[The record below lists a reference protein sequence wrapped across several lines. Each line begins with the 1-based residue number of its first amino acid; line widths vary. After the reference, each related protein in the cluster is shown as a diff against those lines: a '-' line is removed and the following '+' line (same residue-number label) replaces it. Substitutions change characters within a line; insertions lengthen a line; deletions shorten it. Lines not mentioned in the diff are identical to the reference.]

1 MRLAV
6 VGVGYVG
13 LVAGTCFSDVGN
25 EVICVDIDEAKIAG
39 LKRGQLPIY
48 EPGLAEMA
56 KRNIASGRLSF
67 STDLGKAVGESL
79 LIFLAVDTPP
89 AADGSADLSNILAAA
104 EQIARVMNGYKII
117 VIKSTVPVGTN
128 KKISETIEGNTHE
141 RFDCASNPEFLK
153 EGKAVQDFT
162 APDRVIIGTDNP
174 AVAEILR
181 ELYAPFMRRTD
192 RLLIMDPASAE
203 LTKYAANTLLATKIS
218 FMNEIALLCEKC
230 GADVQHVRLGV
241 GSDSRLGDAFLF
253 PGVGYGGSCFPKDVQ
268 ALAATGREL
277 KQPMRIALAAHEI
290 NQKQRQAFLEKIIN
304 HYKSNV
310 AGKTFALWGLTYKA
324 GTDDVRESAA
334 ITVAS
339 GLVAA
344 GAAIQAHDPHG
355 IAKARLVLPESVKY
369 FENDYEAV
377 AGADALIVL
386 TEWPEFRS
394 PDFGRLKELLSEPV
408 IFDGRNLY
416 NPRFLAKQG
425 FTYLGIGR
433 PVIQPTDSPGK
444 HS

>member
-1 MRLAV
+1 MRLSV

-13 LVAGTCFSDVGN
+13 LVAGTCFADVGN
-25 EVICVDIDEAKIAG
+25 EVICVDIDEKKIAG
-39 LKRGQLPIY
+39 LNGGQLPIY

-67 STDLGKAVGESL
+67 STELGEAVGKSL

-89 AADGSADLSNILAAA
+89 AVDGSADLSNILAAA

-128 KKISETIEGNTHE
+128 KKLCETIEGITHE

-153 EGKAVQDFT
+153 EGKAIQDFT

-203 LTKYAANTLLATKIS
+203 LTKYTANTLLATKIS

-230 GADVQHVRLGV
+230 GADVQQVRLGV

-277 KQPMRIALAAHEI
+277 KQEMHIAQAAHEI
-290 NQKQRQAFLEKIIN
+290 NQAQRQAFAEKIMN
-304 HYKSNV
+304 YYQSGV
-310 AGKTFALWGLTYKA
+310 GGKTFALWGLTYKA
-324 GTDDVRESAA
+324 GTDDVRESPA
-334 ITVAS
+334 ISVA
-339 GLVAA
+339 LRLLEA
-344 GAAIQAHDPHG
+344 GASIQAHDPHG

-386 TEWPEFRS
+386 TDWPEFRS
-394 PDFGRLKELLSEPV
+394 PDFVRLK
-408 IFDGRNLY
+408 
-416 NPRFLAKQG
+416 
-425 FTYLGIGR
+425 
-433 PVIQPTDSPGK
+433 
-444 HS
+444 